1 MKQRRL
7 SRYFSQKGVD
17 GRDKS
22 RSPALKEGDE
32 VPLLYTQKGDETE
45 QAHVVQFGT
54 GSNTFYVTEE
64 EVGSKTGG
72 CCWQCLPVSY
82 VEQGSDVGS
91 DIGAPG
97 EFVDCGTEVD
107 FGDLN
112 RLVGVITREVAGEG
126 AEKEGRKATGGGE
139 HTKDIDGLVSKT
151 PCTHGLS
158 WEICTLRCKLI
169 GGGEALTCD
178 EAIGGVRGK
187 PKTDSSAVEEGDVNR
202 PPGAGVKEAKD
213 GGMKG
218 PIVDG
223 LVAGKDGLNC
233 HNADEDATPAG
244 QAVVEAG
251 RVGERCGAEGEGTDT
266 DGSGD
271 EQVMELSDSSPC
283 QRSEKQKPLEREAEL
298 AALLLHLNDG
308 KFDLDNQFFIELAIS
323 QEWVSTK
330 HMEALVEYVA
340 NRHEDRLKERR
351 CIFLP
356 PWFVAHLQGKAR
368 AFNAAKVNRG
378 RVLGDGRLSG
388 FLTKEGGKWGVDVET
403 LYAPMIWDGNHWVGL
418 CISLTDWRVLV
429 LDPNRRLKDMAVVR
443 GLLEAVPKMLP
454 YLVEKCVQ
462 FQKMDR
468 MGWSLSRIPNHW
480 CIQSLDVH
488 SPLPTFLC

>member
-1 MKQRRL
+1 MEEPN
-7 SRYFSQKGVD
+7 
-17 GRDKS
+17 DK
-22 RSPALKEGDE
+22 
-32 VPLLYTQKGDETE
+32 
-45 QAHVVQFGT
+45 
-54 GSNTFYVTEE
+54 
-64 EVGSKTGG
+64 
-72 CCWQCLPVSY
+72 
-82 VEQGSDVGS
+82 
-91 DIGAPG
+91 
-97 EFVDCGTEVD
+97 
-107 FGDLN
+107 
-112 RLVGVITREVAGEG
+112 
-126 AEKEGRKATGGGE
+126 
-139 HTKDIDGLVSKT
+139 
-151 PCTHGLS
+151 
-158 WEICTLRCKLI
+158 
-169 GGGEALTCD
+169 GGEALTCD

-187 PKTDSSAVEEGDVNR
+187 PKTDSSAVEEGDVNVEIRVER

-454 YLVEKCVQ
+454 YLVEKVCPVPEDGPYGLEP
-462 FQKMDR
+462 FTVER
-468 MGWSLSRIPNHW
+468 MGGAYKNRRSGDCGPVAVKLMELHALGNPHPRMNGLTDDLVDIMRKQWAMHLYKDWVVPVYVGEEV
-480 CIQSLDVH
+480 Q
-488 SPLPTFLC
+488 